1 MISPRKNLKTG
12 NLEIATSTS
21 MLGVDVGDALASG
34 GGGGGGEYRV
44 LPAGPQIDSQLQQTL
59 PHFTTQKIHLGRWP

>member
-1 MISPRKNLKTG
+1 MISPRKTLKTG

-34 GGGGGGEYRV
+34 GGGGGGGEYRV
-44 LPAGPQIDSQLQQTL
+44 LPQA
-59 PHFTTQKIHLGRWP
+59 RR